1 MGASLSAESRPRL
14 LLGWVL
20 VLTLAIAVMLW
31 LAHPFSAPFG
41 IDVDSLSKLAN
52 VAWAEV
58 GGLSSGFGMKFNE
71 TAVRTTQ
78 TSIPGLQ

>member
-1 MGASLSAESRPRL
+1 MGASLSAESRPRR

-58 GGLSSGFGMKFNE
+58 GGLSGGFGMKFNE

-78 TSIPGLQ
+78 TFEPQFH